1 MNMTTMLKF
10 VDVDAHY
17 GPIQALRNVSLH
29 VNRGE
34 IVSLIG
40 SNGAGKSTLIKTV
53 FGTPRASR
61 GSIKVEGLEVRGRPT
76 SSIASLGVGLVPEGR
91 RIFPTMTVEENL
103 VLGAVSIGNSHL
115 SEDMDRICT
124 VMPILGERKHQRAG
138 TLSGGEQ
145 QLVAIG
151 RALMG
156 RPKLLL
162 LDEPSLGLA
171 PKIVAKVFE
180 LIQSIAREGVTI
192 FLVEQNAHQ
201 ALQLADRAY
210 VLVNGEVRFTGTGDD
225 VAQIADVREAYL
237 GSFND
242 LAEPQ
247 QNKQ

>member
-1 MNMTTMLKF
+1 MSASTMLSF
-10 VDVDAHY
+10 EGVDAHY

-29 VNRGE
+29 VDRGE

-53 FGTPRASR
+53 FGTPRASK
-61 GSIKVEGLEVRGRPT
+61 GSIKVEGTEVRGRPT

-91 RIFPTMTVEENL
+91 RIFPAMTVEENL
-103 VLGAVSIGNSHL
+103 VLGAVSIGNAHL
-115 SEDMDRICT
+115 QDDIDHICST
-124 VMPILGERKHQRAG
+124 MPILAERKNQRAG

-171 PKIVAKVFE
+171 PKIVTKVFE
-180 LIQSIAREGVTI
+180 LIKSIAREGVTI

-210 VLVNGEVRFTGTGDD
+210 VLVNGEVRFSGSGTE
-225 VAQIADVREAYL
+225 VAQIAEVRDAYL
-237 GSFND
+237 GSFD
-242 LAEPQ
+242 E
-247 QNKQ
+247 